1 MRFCT
6 SKITLDIHNS
16 FIAKEKWPSELCFYF
31 LRIFFH
37 TTIKIIVIWVGWAQ
51 FYHFVGFFSLV
62 ESIEMRFIVVFVCSF
77 LCSIL
82 TLCSFFY
89 VSYTKYTKQFEE
101 LYTKLY
107 AKQFE
112 EISHAA
118 PIDDHYFE
126 NLNWSFPCRR
136 FITELNLIIIKQI
149 N

>member
-31 LRIFFH
+31 LRIFFIQPLKLLWFESDGLNF
-37 TTIKIIVIWVGWAQ
+37 TILL
-51 FYHFVGFFSLV
+51 GFFHSSNQSKCVLL
-62 ESIEMRFIVVFVCSF
+62 SFYFVHF

-89 VSYTKYTKQFEE
+89 VAHTKQFEE

-112 EISHAA
+112 EISHAG